1 MTGKMWEESTCKS
14 LGTTSH
20 QWQLHTH
27 GQHVAN
33 MLPKWMCGQPVANMW
48 LTSGKCPANV
58 WPMSGRGFLVHIGLS
73 SLPHKHPC
81 NVVSHHWEW
90 HINRHFPPSLLIK
103 SYSYLWLGF
112 TARTSFE
119 LITLIGSLSWMEEKN
134 PNLTLK
140 SWYRV

>member
-119 LITLIGSLSWMEEKN
+119 LITLIGSLSWMEK
-134 PNLTLK
+134 K
-140 SWYRV
+140 IQI

>member
-20 QWQLHTH
+20 QWQLYTH

-119 LITLIGSLSWMEEKN
+119 LITLIGSLSWMQKK
-134 PNLTLK
+134 LK
-140 SWYRV
+140 FNFKKLI

>member
-58 WPMSGRGFLVHIGLS
+58 WPMSGRGLLVHIGLS

-90 HINRHFPPSLLIK
+90 HINKHFPPLLLIK

-119 LITLIGSLSWMEEKN
+119 LITLIGSLSWMEK
-134 PNLTLK
+134 K
-140 SWYRV
+140 SKFNFKKLI

>member
-48 LTSGKCPANV
+48 LTSGKCLANV

-81 NVVSHHWEW
+81 NVISHHWEW
-90 HINRHFPPSLLIK
+90 HINKHFPPLLLIK

-119 LITLIGSLSWMEEKN
+119 LITLIGSLSWMQKK
-134 PNLTLK
+134 LK
-140 SWYRV
+140 FNFKKLI

>member
-119 LITLIGSLSWMEEKN
+119 LITLIGSLSWMEK
-134 PNLTLK
+134 K
-140 SWYRV
+140 SKFNFKKLI

>member
-1 MTGKMWEESTCKS
+1 MTGKIWEESTCKS

-20 QWQLHTH
+20 QWQLYTH

-33 MLPKWMCGQPVANMW
+33 MLPDECVANMW
-48 LTSGKCPANV
+48 LTSGKCLANV
-58 WPMSGRGFLVHIGLS
+58 WPMSGRGLLVHIGLI

-81 NVVSHHWEW
+81 NVISHHWEW
-90 HINRHFPPSLLIK
+90 HINKHFPPLLLIK

-119 LITLIGSLSWMEEKN
+119 LITLIGSLSWMQKK
-134 PNLTLK
+134 LK
-140 SWYRV
+140 FNFKKLI

>member
-33 MLPKWMCGQPVANMW
+33 MLPKWMCGQPAANMW

-58 WPMSGRGFLVHIGLS
+58 WPMSGRGLLVHIGLS

-90 HINRHFPPSLLIK
+90 HINKHFPPLLLIK

-119 LITLIGSLSWMEEKN
+119 LITLIGSLSWMEK
-134 PNLTLK
+134 K
-140 SWYRV
+140 SKFNFKKLI